1 MKEQVKISALC
12 REVNKSTGEIISY
25 LVKEGID
32 DHDAFLMGLRARANP
47 ELEYF
52 ATLIDP
58 EEEDFEDALSML
70 KEREPDYEA
79 LKIIGVVKL

>member
-32 DHDAFLMGLRARANP
+32 DHDAFLMGLRSRANP

-52 ATLIDP
+52 ATLMDSKD
-58 EEEDFEDALSML
+58 EDFEDALSML
-70 KEREPDYEA
+70 KEREPDYEF
-79 LKIIGVVKL
+79 LKVIGVVRL